1 MVVLLLK
8 LLSTLCMIHC
18 LCSIWLHRVQQ
29 EVAFPCVKCCYRQMH
44 SIIFFKLLAC
54 NVHIPSVQPYC
65 QGIRPHFFAIPH
77 SGINSTRHIWTVKWN
92 YFQLVLYIS
101 KIGVFLHVVF
111 KVWHILCVWIYL
123 ACRSEWWRG
132 WYLGYLTSNRTKL
145 NWYRYWY

>member
-77 SGINSTRHIWTVKWN
+77 SGINSTRHICTVKWN

-101 KIGVFLHVVF
+101 KIGVFSMLYSRYDTY
-111 KVWHILCVWIYL
+111 CVCGCTL
-123 ACRSEWWRG
+123 PVGLSGGVA
-132 WYLGYLTSNRTKL
+132 GYLTSNRTKL